1 MAKNSGISA
10 TAKQIQKIQSRS
22 FRTVMFFCGLLF
34 VAFLLLGW
42 CLIQDIDYLGYFDFS
57 ELLHSLTRRVTVENF
72 MARAPLIINYTVSAA
87 GRLPLTVNAT
97 PFLVILL
104 ICLIILSVFEGIA
117 LAIAEAASMKIT
129 NNKLKPL
136 YRLAE
141 AAQKLDREDYAVTEK
156 KALKTED
163 KTSTD
168 KSGSFET
175 KRIESLENAIDNLK
189 PERPDAEIHTGDKDL
204 AGLED
209 SINSLLTRTRDSY
222 AEQIRFVSDAS
233 HELRT
238 PIAVI
243 KGYTDM
249 LDRWGKEDEKVLE
262 ESIAAIK
269 SETDH
274 MNKLVEQLLFLA
286 RGDSGRTKLTVERFS
301 LTALIREVYDE
312 SVMIDESHSWRLVA
326 DEEVAA
332 YGDTAMLKQ
341 ATRILVDNAAKYTG
355 DGETITL
362 KAERDKNGAPLIV
375 VQDNGIGIKNS
386 DIPHV
391 FERFYRS
398 DESRGKKQGGTGLGL
413 AIAKWIIDRHDGYF
427 EVLSR
432 EEFGTRITIH
442 LPKTLPLTPK
452 ETDVQ

>member
-1 MAKNSGISA
+1 MAKNSEVTA
-10 TAKQIQKIQSRS
+10 TAKQIQKIQSRA

-34 VAFLLLGW
+34 VLFILLSW
-42 CLIQDIDYLGYFDFS
+42 CVIQDIDYLGYFDLS
-57 ELLHSLTRRVTVENF
+57 EMLHSLTRNVTVENLF
-72 MARAPLIINYTVSAA
+72 TRAPFSVNYTVSAA
-87 GRLPLTVNAT
+87 GMPPQTTNAA
-97 PFLVILL
+97 PFLTILL
-104 ICLIILSVFEGIA
+104 ICLIILSIFEGIA
-117 LAIAEAASMKIT
+117 LLIAESASMRIT

-141 AAQKLDREDYAVTEK
+141 AAQKLNREDYSNAER
-156 KALKTED
+156 KALE
-163 KTSTD
+163 
-168 KSGSFET
+168 KSEKSAAVNGSFET
-175 KRIESLENAIDNLK
+175 TRIESLENAIDNLK
-189 PERPDAEIHTGDKDL
+189 PERPDAEIHTGDRDL

-209 SINSLLTRTRDSY
+209 SINSLLTRTRNSY

-249 LDRWGKEDEKVLE
+249 LDRWGKQDEKVLE

-286 RGDSGRTKLTVERFS
+286 RGDSGRTKLTIERFS
-301 LTALIREVYDE
+301 LSTMIKEVYDE
-312 SVMIDESHSWRLVA
+312 SVMIDEKHRWRLSA
-326 DEEVAA
+326 DKEVFA
-332 YGDTAMLKQ
+332 YGDAAMLKQ

-355 DGETITL
+355 EGETVTL
-362 KAERDKNGAPLIV
+362 KAETDKDGAPAIV

-398 DESRGKKQGGTGLGL
+398 DESRGKKQGGAGLGL

-442 LPKTLPLTPK
+442 LPKSLPLTPK
-452 ETDVQ
+452 VQTE

>member
-1 MAKNSGISA
+1 MTKNSGVTA
-10 TAKQIQKIQSRS
+10 TAKQIQKIQSRA

-34 VAFLLLGW
+34 VLFILLSW
-42 CLIQDIDYLGYFDFS
+42 CAIQDIDYLGYFDIS
-57 ELLHSLTRRVTVENF
+57 EMLHTLTREVTAENLF
-72 MARAPLIINYTVSAA
+72 KREPFTVNYTVSAP
-87 GRLPLTVNAT
+87 GMPPQTTNAA
-97 PFLVILL
+97 PFLTILL
-104 ICLIILSVFEGIA
+104 ICLIMLSVFEGIA
-117 LAIAEAASMKIT
+117 LAIAETASMRIT

-141 AAQKLDREDYAVTEK
+141 AAQKLDTEDYTEAEK
-156 KALKTED
+156 KALD
-163 KTSTD
+163 KNE
-168 KSGSFET
+168 KSQSSSGVSFET
-175 KRIESLENAIDNLK
+175 KRIESLENAIDNLA
-189 PERPDAEIHTGDKDL
+189 PERPDAEIHTGDRDL

-209 SINSLLTRTRDSY
+209 SINSLLTRTRNSY

-249 LDRWGKEDEKVLE
+249 LDRWGKQDEKVLD

-286 RGDSGRTKLTVERFS
+286 RGDSGRTKLTIERFS
-301 LTALIREVYDE
+301 LSSMIKEVYDE
-312 SVMIDESHSWRLVA
+312 SVMINEKHRWRLSA
-326 DEEVAA
+326 DKEVFAF
-332 YGDTAMLKQ
+332 GDAAMLKQ

-355 DGETITL
+355 EGETITL
-362 KAERDKNGAPLIV
+362 KAETDKEGAPAIV

-432 EEFGTRITIH
+432 EDFGTRITIH
-442 LPKTLPLTPK
+442 LPKTLPLTQK
-452 ETDVQ
+452 EQQ